1 MSRFD
6 PCDWISLPPGRLHH
20 LIILL
25 AAVQL
30 AIKERLMI
38 LCAKIHVIVGEWLLG
53 SRPEKSLVLGA
64 TKQIKR
70 IPPDFTFELRSRVF
84 VALRVLRQER
94 ADVVQR
100 DLF

>member
-6 PCDWISLPPGRLHH
+6 SRDWISLPPSRLHH
-20 LIILL
+20 LIVLL

-30 AIKERLMI
+30 AVEKSLMI

-53 SRPEKSLVLGA
+53 SCPEKSLVLGA
-64 TKQIKR
+64 PKQIER
-70 IPPDFTFELRSRVF
+70 IPPDFTFELRSRIF
-84 VALRVLRQER
+84 VALSVLRQEWT
-94 ADVVQR
+94 DMVQR